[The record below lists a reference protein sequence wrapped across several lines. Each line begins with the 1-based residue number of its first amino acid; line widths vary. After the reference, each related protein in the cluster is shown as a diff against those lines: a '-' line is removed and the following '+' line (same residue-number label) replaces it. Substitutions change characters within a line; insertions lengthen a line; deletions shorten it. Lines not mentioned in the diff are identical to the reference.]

1 VRDLTK
7 WTAPT
12 QSSRTSDHHLR
23 SSRDVTGHTI
33 QATDGEIGHVDDFI
47 IDDETW
53 TIRYLIVDTRNWWPG
68 KKVLISPQWIQRV
81 SWIEM
86 KVFVNL
92 LREDIRQSPEYS
104 EESLLTRN
112 YETGLHR
119 HYKRRGYWVGEPAV
133 REHAG

>member
-1 VRDLTK
+1 
-7 WTAPT
+7 
-12 QSSRTSDHHLR
+12 LR

-92 LREDIRQSPEYS
+92 LREDVRQSPEYS

-112 YETGLHR
+112 YETGLHQ
-119 HYKRRGYWVGEPAV
+119 HYKRRGYWVGESGV